1 LSNFFNGAVSSSHS
15 IASKSRMVHKY
26 TNVREKEKNVE
37 GSGRG
42 VIKFFTMI
50 QKPYTLRYTTLGK
63 TPLDE

>member
-1 LSNFFNGAVSSSHS
+1 
-15 IASKSRMVHKY
+15 MVHKY